1 MADGLEEMSNVIS
14 PELHDQLIDVEKYF
28 NPGRGSLN
36 AMLGER
42 QRLRVIWSQFLT
54 EHTVIIGPT
63 WTNLPFPCNA
73 DLVPGTGTE
82 LIINTLRFI
91 TPGNALGIPGL
102 ALPTG
107 SADGLA
113 TGIQIYA
120 DLWRDDL
127 CLLAGECIERE
138 VDTITPIDPRIR

>member
-1 MADGLEEMSNVIS
+1 MADGLGDMSNVIS
-14 PELHDQLIDVEKYF
+14 PELHQQLIEVEKYF
-28 NPGRGSLN
+28 NPGSGSLN

-42 QRLRVIWSQFLT
+42 QRLRVIWSKFLT
-54 EHTVIIGPT
+54 EYTVIVGPT

-73 DLVPGTGTE
+73 DLAPGTGAE
-82 LIINTLRFI
+82 LVINTLRFI

-107 SADGLA
+107 IADGLA